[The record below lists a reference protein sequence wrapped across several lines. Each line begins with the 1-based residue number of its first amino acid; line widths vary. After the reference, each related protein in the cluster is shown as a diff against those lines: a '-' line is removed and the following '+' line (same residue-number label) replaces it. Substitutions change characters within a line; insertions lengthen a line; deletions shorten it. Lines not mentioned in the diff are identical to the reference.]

1 MTTPLHTLRKSKNF
15 TNMITAN
22 RKLVAFLSVLTL
34 LFSGSVVVA
43 NAAVKQGAKCTK
55 VGKIQTVKGKTF
67 TCLKS
72 GNKLSWVRNTVGS
85 NTTVPSIV
93 DLSKSS
99 TITPIADLSPI
110 EVCKTIDLTSR
121 SVGTNGF
128 PRPANVAN
136 GKSEIKILV
145 LPIIFEEIPFTD
157 ADLANLQKALKET
170 SDFYA
175 RSSFNRVKL
184 TFEIPAKNLWVR
196 LKTTA
201 KDYGILPNKPQQN
214 NEIIVKD
221 TFLLAD
227 KEIDFSKYDS
237 VVIESGSNP
246 LTSVGQGFGGQVFST
261 KTGNVI
267 GATLEIGLAAGQA
280 HIIAHEL
287 GHSLYGLEDLYVF
300 LNSQRPSVPEP
311 KPAGRWDVMSDS
323 SGLDDFFAWN
333 KLLMGWV
340 KDEEV
345 RCLQNQSAT
354 THYLAGRTSSV
365 GPKLL
370 LINLAPGVTLA
381 MESRTYYSKNQG
393 LLIYKIDTNI
403 NHGDGPITAEK
414 NTLDKGQ
421 KKTFGNWTIEVKDST
436 TTGLLVSVVK
446 QGP

>member
-1 MTTPLHTLRKSKNF
+1 MMTAS
-15 TNMITAN
+15 

-72 GNKLSWVRNTVGS
+72 GNKLFWARGS
-85 NTTVPSIV
+85 TTTKSKISSIV
-93 DLSKSS
+93 DLSQS
-99 TITPIADLSPI
+99 TSITPVADLSPV

-121 SVGTNGF
+121 GVGSNGF
-128 PRPANVAN
+128 PRPANLAN
-136 GKSEIKILV
+136 GKSEIKILA

-157 ADLANLQKALKET
+157 SDLSKLQNALKQT

-175 RSSFNRVKL
+175 KASYNRIQL
-184 TFEIPAKNLWVR
+184 TFDIPAKNLWVK

-227 KEIDFSKYDS
+227 QQIDFSGYDS
-237 VVIESGSNP
+237 VVIESGYSP

-261 KTGNVI
+261 KTGNI
-267 GATLEIGLAAGQA
+267 NGATLEIGRAAGSA
-280 HIIAHEL
+280 SIIAHEL
-287 GHSLYGLEDLYVF
+287 GHSIYGLEDLYVF

-311 KPAGRWDVMSDS
+311 VPGGRWDVMSDAS
-323 SGLDDFFAWN
+323 SLNEFFGWN
-333 KLLMGWV
+333 KLLMGWI

-345 RCLQNQSAT
+345 RCIQNQASS
-354 THYLAGRTSSV
+354 THYLSDFSNSLGT
-365 GPKLL
+365 KLL
-370 LINLAPGVTLA
+370 LINLKPGVTIA
-381 MESRTYYSKNQG
+381 MESRNIYSSGQG
-393 LLIYKIDTNI
+393 LLVYKIDTNI

-414 NTLDKGQ
+414 LLLRKGE
-421 KKTFGNWTIEVKDST
+421 KKSIDNWNIEVKDTS
-436 TTGLLVSVVK
+436 TTGLLVSVIK
-446 QGP
+446 SS

>member
-1 MTTPLHTLRKSKNF
+1 MNSRGK
-15 TNMITAN
+15 
-22 RKLVAFLSVLTL
+22 KLVVFISVLTL
-34 LFSGSVVVA
+34 LLSGSVAVA

-55 VGKIQTVKGKTF
+55 VGKTQVVKGKTF

-72 GNKLSWVRNTVGS
+72 GKKRSWVRNTAAIS
-85 NTTVPSIV
+85 TKKPSIV
-93 DLSKSS
+93 DLSQSS
-99 TITPIADLSPI
+99 SITPVSDLSPV
-110 EVCKTIDLTSR
+110 ETCKTIDLTSR
-121 SVGTNGF
+121 GVGSNGF
-128 PRPANVAN
+128 PRPANMAN
-136 GKSEIKILV
+136 GKSELKILA

-157 ADLANLQKALKET
+157 IDLANLQKALKET

-175 RSSFNRVKL
+175 RTSFNRVKM

-221 TFLLAD
+221 TFMLAD

-261 KTGNVI
+261 KTGNIV
-267 GATLEIGLAAGQA
+267 GATLEIGRAAGQA

-323 SGLDDFFAWN
+323 SGLDDFFGWN
-333 KLLMGWV
+333 KLLMGWM
-340 KDEEV
+340 KDDEV
-345 RCLQNQSAT
+345 RCVQNQNSS
-354 THYLAGRTSSV
+354 THYLVDNRSSV
-365 GPKLL
+365 GTKLL
-370 LINLAPGVTLA
+370 LINLAPGVTIA
-381 MESRTYYSKNQG
+381 MESRLFYSKNQG
-393 LLIYKIDTNI
+393 LLVYKIDTNT

-414 NTLDKGQ
+414 NTMDKGQ
-421 KKTFGNWTIEVKDST
+421 KKTFDGWTIEVKDSSP
-436 TTGLLVSVVK
+436 TGLLVNVSK
-446 QGP
+446 SN

>member
-1 MTTPLHTLRKSKNF
+1 
-15 TNMITAN
+15 MITAN

-55 VGKIQTVKGKTF
+55 VGKIQSVKGKTF

-72 GNKLSWVRNTVGS
+72 GNKLSWVQNTAVKG
-85 NTTVPSIV
+85 TKIPSIV

-121 SVGTNGF
+121 SIGTNGF

-157 ADLANLQKALKET
+157 ADLTNLQKALKET

-237 VVIESGSNP
+237 VIIESGYSS

-261 KTGNVI
+261 KTGNI
-267 GATLEIGLAAGQA
+267 NGATLEIGRAAGSA
-280 HIIAHEL
+280 NIIAHEL
-287 GHSLYGLEDLYVF
+287 GHSIYGLEDLYVF
-300 LNSQRPSVPEP
+300 LNSQRPSVPDP
-311 KPAGRWDVMSDS
+311 VPGGRWDVMSDA
-323 SGLDDFFAWN
+323 SGLTDFFGWN
-333 KLLMGWV
+333 KLLMGWM

-354 THYLAGRTSSV
+354 THYLSGNTSSV
-365 GPKLL
+365 GTKLL

-381 MESRTYYSKNQG
+381 MESRTYYSDNQG
-393 LLIYKIDTNI
+393 LLVYKIDTNI

-436 TTGLLVSVVK
+436 PTGLLVSAVK
-446 QGP
+446 SN

>member
-1 MTTPLHTLRKSKNF
+1 MMTAS
-15 TNMITAN
+15 

-72 GNKLSWVRNTVGS
+72 GNKLFWARGS
-85 NTTVPSIV
+85 TTTKSKISSIV
-93 DLSKSS
+93 DLSQS
-99 TITPIADLSPI
+99 TSITPVADLSPV

-121 SVGTNGF
+121 GVGSNGF
-128 PRPANVAN
+128 PRPANLAN
-136 GKSEIKILV
+136 GKSEIKILA

-157 ADLANLQKALKET
+157 SDLSKLQNALKQT

-175 RSSFNRVKL
+175 KASYNRIQL
-184 TFEIPAKNLWVR
+184 TFDIPAKNLWVK

-214 NEIIVKD
+214 NEIIVRD

-227 KEIDFSKYDS
+227 QQIDFSGYDS
-237 VVIESGSNP
+237 VVIESGYSP

-261 KTGNVI
+261 KTGNI
-267 GATLEIGLAAGQA
+267 NGATLEIGRAAGSA
-280 HIIAHEL
+280 SIIAHEL
-287 GHSLYGLEDLYVF
+287 GHSIYGLEDLYVF

-311 KPAGRWDVMSDS
+311 VPGGRWDVMSDAS
-323 SGLDDFFAWN
+323 SLNEFFGWN
-333 KLLMGWV
+333 KLLMGWI

-345 RCLQNQSAT
+345 RCIQNQASS
-354 THYLAGRTSSV
+354 THYLSDFSNSLGT
-365 GPKLL
+365 KLL
-370 LINLAPGVTLA
+370 LINLKPGVTIA
-381 MESRTYYSKNQG
+381 MESRNIYSSGQG
-393 LLIYKIDTNI
+393 LLVYKIDTNI

-414 NTLDKGQ
+414 LLLRKGE
-421 KKTFGNWTIEVKDST
+421 KKSIDNWNIEVKDTS
-436 TTGLLVSVVK
+436 TTGLLVSVIK
-446 QGP
+446 SS

>member
-1 MTTPLHTLRKSKNF
+1 MTTLLHTLRKSKSF
-15 TNMITAN
+15 TNMISAN
-22 RKLVAFLSVLTL
+22 RKITAFLSVLIL
-34 LFSGSVVVA
+34 LFSGSVVA
-43 NAAVKQGAKCTK
+43 AQAAVKQGAKCTK
-55 VGKIQTVKGKTF
+55 VGKIQTVKGKSF
-67 TCLKS
+67 TCTKS
-72 GNKLSWVRNTVGS
+72 GKKRIWVRNTAGS
-85 NTTVPSIV
+85 NAKVPSIV
-93 DLSKSS
+93 DLSQSAS
-99 TITPIADLSPI
+99 ITPIADLSPI
-110 EVCKTIDLTSR
+110 EVCKTIDLTAR
-121 SVGTNGF
+121 GVGTNGF

-136 GKSEIKILV
+136 GKSEIKILA

-157 ADLANLQKALKET
+157 VDLANLQNALKQT

-214 NEIIVKD
+214 NVIIVKD

-237 VVIESGSNP
+237 VIIESGYSP

-261 KTGNVI
+261 KTGNI
-267 GATLEIGLAAGQA
+267 NGATLEIGRAAGSA
-280 HIIAHEL
+280 NIIAHEL
-287 GHSLYGLEDLYVF
+287 GHSIYGLEDLYVF
-300 LNSQRPSVPEP
+300 LNSQRPSVPDP
-311 KPAGRWDVMSDS
+311 VPGGRWDVMSDA
-323 SGLDDFFAWN
+323 SGLTDFFGWN

-354 THYLAGRTSSV
+354 THYLSGNTSSV
-365 GPKLL
+365 GTKLL

-381 MESRTYYSKNQG
+381 LESRTYYSDNQG
-393 LLIYKIDTNI
+393 LLVYKIDTNI

-436 TTGLLVSVVK
+436 PTGLLVSVIK
-446 QGP
+446 GS

>member
-1 MTTPLHTLRKSKNF
+1 LTTPLHTLRKSKNL

-55 VGKIQTVKGKTF
+55 VGKIQSVKGKTF

-72 GNKLSWVRNTVGS
+72 GNKLSWVRNTAVKG
-85 NTTVPSIV
+85 TKIPSIV

-121 SVGTNGF
+121 SIGTNGF

-157 ADLANLQKALKET
+157 ADLTNLQKALKET

-237 VVIESGSNP
+237 VIIESGYSP

-261 KTGNVI
+261 KTGNI
-267 GATLEIGLAAGQA
+267 NGATLEIGRAAGSA
-280 HIIAHEL
+280 NIIAHEL
-287 GHSLYGLEDLYVF
+287 GHSIYGLEDLYVF
-300 LNSQRPSVPEP
+300 LNSQRPSVPDP
-311 KPAGRWDVMSDS
+311 VPGGRWDVMSDA
-323 SGLDDFFAWN
+323 SGLTDFFAWN

-354 THYLAGRTSSV
+354 THYLAGSTSSV

-381 MESRTYYSKNQG
+381 MESRTYYSDNQG
-393 LLIYKIDTNI
+393 LLVYKIDTNI

-414 NTLDKGQ
+414 NTLDKGR

-436 TTGLLVSVVK
+436 PTGLLVSAIK
-446 QGP
+446 GS

>member
-1 MTTPLHTLRKSKNF
+1 MMTAS
-15 TNMITAN
+15 

-72 GNKLSWVRNTVGS
+72 GNKLFWARGS
-85 NTTVPSIV
+85 TTTKSKISSIV
-93 DLSKSS
+93 DLSQS
-99 TITPIADLSPI
+99 TSITPVADLSPV

-121 SVGTNGF
+121 GVGSNGF
-128 PRPANVAN
+128 PRPANLAN
-136 GKSEIKILV
+136 GKSEIKILA

-157 ADLANLQKALKET
+157 SDLSKLQNALKQT

-175 RSSFNRVKL
+175 KASYNRIQL
-184 TFEIPAKNLWVR
+184 TFDIPAKNLWVK

-227 KEIDFSKYDS
+227 QQIDFSGYDS
-237 VVIESGSNP
+237 VVIESGYSP

-261 KTGNVI
+261 KTGNI
-267 GATLEIGLAAGQA
+267 NGATLEIGRAAGSA
-280 HIIAHEL
+280 SIIAHEL
-287 GHSLYGLEDLYVF
+287 GHSIYGLEDLYVF

-311 KPAGRWDVMSDS
+311 VPGGRWDVMSDAS
-323 SGLDDFFAWN
+323 SLNEFFGWN
-333 KLLMGWV
+333 KLLMGWI

-345 RCLQNQSAT
+345 RCIQNQASS
-354 THYLAGRTSSV
+354 THYLSDFSNSLGT
-365 GPKLL
+365 KLL
-370 LINLAPGVTLA
+370 LINLKPGVTIA
-381 MESRTYYSKNQG
+381 MESRNNYSSGQG
-393 LLIYKIDTNI
+393 LLVYKIDTNI

-414 NTLDKGQ
+414 LLLRKGE
-421 KKTFGNWTIEVKDST
+421 KKSIDNWNIEVKDTS
-436 TTGLLVSVVK
+436 TTGLLVSVIK
-446 QGP
+446 SS

>member
-1 MTTPLHTLRKSKNF
+1 MTAS
-15 TNMITAN
+15 

-72 GNKLSWVRNTVGS
+72 GNKLFWARGS
-85 NTTVPSIV
+85 TTTKSKISSIV
-93 DLSKSS
+93 DLSQS
-99 TITPIADLSPI
+99 TSITPVADLSPV

-121 SVGTNGF
+121 GVGSNGF
-128 PRPANVAN
+128 PRPANLAN
-136 GKSEIKILV
+136 GKSEIKILA

-157 ADLANLQKALKET
+157 SDLSKLQNALKQT

-175 RSSFNRVKL
+175 KASYNRIQL
-184 TFEIPAKNLWVR
+184 TFDIPAKNLWVK

-227 KEIDFSKYDS
+227 QQIDFSGYDS
-237 VVIESGSNP
+237 VVIESGYSP

-261 KTGNVI
+261 KTGNI
-267 GATLEIGLAAGQA
+267 NGATLEIGRAAGSA
-280 HIIAHEL
+280 SIIAHEL
-287 GHSLYGLEDLYVF
+287 GHSIYGLEDLYVF

-311 KPAGRWDVMSDS
+311 VPGGRWDVMSDAS
-323 SGLDDFFAWN
+323 SLNEFFGWN
-333 KLLMGWV
+333 KLLMGWI

-345 RCLQNQSAT
+345 RCIQNQASS
-354 THYLAGRTSSV
+354 THYLSDFSNSLGT
-365 GPKLL
+365 KLL
-370 LINLAPGVTLA
+370 LINLKPGVTIA
-381 MESRTYYSKNQG
+381 MESRNNYSSGQG
-393 LLIYKIDTNI
+393 LLVYKIDTNI

-414 NTLDKGQ
+414 LLLRKGE
-421 KKTFGNWTIEVKDST
+421 KKSIDNWNIEVKDTS
-436 TTGLLVSVVK
+436 TTGLLVSVIK
-446 QGP
+446 SS